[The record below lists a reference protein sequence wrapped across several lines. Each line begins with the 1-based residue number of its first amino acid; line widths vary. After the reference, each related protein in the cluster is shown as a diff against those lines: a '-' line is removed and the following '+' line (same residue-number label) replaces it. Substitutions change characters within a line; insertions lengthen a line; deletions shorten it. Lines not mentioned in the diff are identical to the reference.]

1 MKSILGIIFICWL
14 AVSNV
19 YGQPVTQNDKE
30 QFAKTFGS
38 YIQGILKNVDIP
50 AIGVTI
56 LSEGKPVFIKTYGL
70 ADKEAG
76 IKADNNTLFYIAS
89 STKSFTAL
97 AAALLDKDGKIK
109 LNDPVNKYMGN
120 LVFKNKIPA
129 QQITVKHLLTHTSG
143 LTNEPLTF
151 RMAYSGEIA
160 NNEIDTAFT
169 GTMVYTDTMFNKYNY
184 DNRGYN
190 IYTVLL
196 RQHLNVSWKDVVAKK
211 IFRPLKMNHTT
222 TSLAEAKTKGWNVVV
237 PYLATGFK
245 GAQPTGLPKKDNSLQ
260 SAGGIFS
267 SPNDLAVWLE
277 VNINKGKLKGKTVF
291 PKDIIEKCQTGY
303 ASVNRTIP
311 PFTGISQYGLGWV
324 IGDYKKEK
332 VIYHFGG
339 FPGYTGHISFMT
351 DKKIGVAIVT
361 NEGTMGSRVAALLA
375 SFAYDWWLNTDGMD
389 TVYAKKQK
397 ELAEAYEGF
406 KKASEKNTADRA
418 KRPSKLSM
426 PGSAYEGVYKNEFM
440 GEIKVFLKANALHVS
455 IGNMESSSTFFTDD
469 ESIRVELTPGSG
481 DVIQFNKNGSNIIYK
496 LVYNNFEFLK
506 MVQ

>member
-1 MKSILGIIFICWL
+1 MKFIVAVISICCL
-14 AVSNV
+14 AVSNS
-19 YGQPVTQNDKE
+19 YSQPVTQKTKE
-30 QFAKTFGS
+30 QFAIAFDT
-38 YIQGILKNVDIP
+38 YIQAILKNVDMP

-56 LSEGKPVFIKTYGL
+56 LSDGKPVFIKTYGL

-97 AAALLDKDGKIK
+97 AAALLDKEGKIK
-109 LNDPVNKYMGN
+109 LNESVNKYMGT
-120 LVFKNKIPA
+120 LEFKNKIPA

-160 NNEIDTAFT
+160 NNEIDAAFT
-169 GTMVYTDTMFNKYNY
+169 GAMIYTDTMFNKYNY
-184 DNRGYN
+184 DNLGYN

-196 RQHLNVSWKDVVAKK
+196 RQHLNVSWKDVVSKK
-211 IFRPLKMNHTT
+211 IFRPLQMNHTT
-222 TSLAEAKTKGWNVVV
+222 ANISEAKAKGWNVVV
-237 PYLATGFK
+237 PYLATSFK

-267 SPNDLAVWLE
+267 SPNDLAAWLE
-277 VNINKGKLKGKTVF
+277 VNINKGKVKGKTVF
-291 PKDIIEKCQTGY
+291 PKDVIEKCQTGY

-311 PFTGISQYGLGWV
+311 PFTGLSQYGLGWV

-339 FPGYTGHISFMT
+339 FPGYTGHISFMP

-361 NEGTMGSRVAALLA
+361 NEGSMGSRVAALLA
-375 SFAYDWWLNTDGMD
+375 TYAYDWWLQTDGMD

-397 ELAEAYEGF
+397 ELIEAYEGF
-406 KKASEKNTADRA
+406 RKASDKSTADRA

-440 GEIKVFLKANALHVS
+440 GEIRVFLKDTTLHVT
-455 IGNMESSSTFFTDD
+455 IGNMESASTFFTED
-469 ESIRVELTPGSG
+469 ESIRVELIPGSG
-481 DVIQFNKNGSNIIYK
+481 EVIKFNKNEMNIITK
-496 LVYNNFEFLK
+496 LVYNNFEFLRMGK
-506 MVQ
+506 